1 MSLDFRPSGRVVVTG
16 QGLVT
21 ALGTG
26 VEKTW
31 AELLKGTNPVGPI
44 EAFDV
49 SEFATRFAAEIRD
62 FNPEDWMERK
72 EARRIDR
79 FIPYAVSAATQALE
93 QSGLK
98 ITPENS
104 EWVGSLIGAGIGGL
118 TFLGDQHRVLIDR
131 GPAKVSPFL
140 VPYMIPDMASGYVSI
155 IHGLRGP
162 INCSVTAC
170 ATGANALGDAY
181 EIIKRGDAIAMVAG
195 GSEAPINEIGV
206 GGFCSIKAMST
217 RNDDPKRASR
227 PFDKGRDGFVLGEG
241 SGVMV
246 LEDMDHALARGAKII
261 AELVGY
267 GMSADAYHITQP
279 DPEGDG
285 ARRSMQMALR
295 KAGLK
300 PEDVDYIN
308 AHGTSTFYND
318 RQETMAI
325 KTVFG
330 DHAYKL
336 AVSSTKSMLGHS
348 LGATGAVEAI
358 FCALAI
364 RDGKIP
370 PTINYEEPDPECDL
384 DYTPNVHGTRPVTV
398 AMTNSFGFG
407 GKNATL
413 AFKAF
418 VQ

>member
-1 MSLDFRPSGRVVVTG
+1 MSLDYRPSGRVVVTG

-31 AELLKGTNPVGPI
+31 TELLKGTNPVGPI

-79 FIPYAVSAATQALE
+79 FIPYAVSASTQALE

-118 TFLGDQHRVLIDR
+118 TFLGDQHRVLIER

-181 EIIKRGDAIAMVAG
+181 EIIKRGDALAMVAG

-384 DYTPNVHGTRPVTV
+384 DYTPNVHGTRPVKV

-418 VQ
+418 SQ